1 MRWQDRQN
9 ETDRRRSVVCLTLTV
24 FVVKPYLV
32 SSVLTITPSDL
43 IRAKVSTITANIYLS
58 PLKRSEES
66 AIIKQ
71 DKLSLNHS

>member
-58 PLKRSEES
+58 SLKRSEES

>member
-32 SSVLTITPSDL
+32 SSGVTITPSDL
-43 IRAKVSTITANIYLS
+43 MRAKASTITANVYLS
-58 PLKRSEES
+58 SLKRSEES

-71 DKLSLNHS
+71 DK